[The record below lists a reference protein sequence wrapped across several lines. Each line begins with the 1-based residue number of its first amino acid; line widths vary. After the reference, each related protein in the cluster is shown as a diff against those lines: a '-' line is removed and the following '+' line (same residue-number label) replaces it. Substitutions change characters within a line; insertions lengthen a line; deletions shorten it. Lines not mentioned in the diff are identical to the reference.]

1 MFYEFFKNTLLFFIK
16 FIILL
21 FQSCS
26 FLKHKK
32 MKNFFTFLALFFA
45 VALMPSNSL
54 LAKSIAAKTKV
65 GISDQIYVLNP
76 DKAFNKFF
84 PWQTSAEAMMMPPC
98 PSNLD
103 FDLGFGEC
111 GVVVPSF
118 DFTFPDDIS
127 VSNIGFTSNLNP
139 TLINST
145 VYCSSGQTKYSRPY
159 YHSGPTD
166 LRISTVNVGVYRSF
180 NNPQVTFNFYDAV
193 GAFLGGV
200 TATVPNL
207 SQSVFTYNIPVGTD
221 IKIPAQSNF
230 RMEVVANAPHISV
243 FKIGRNDAG
252 NVAGYNEA
260 SIVAADCP
268 LTLNQEI
275 DPLNPGIAPNSIVFG
290 FAGTPDDYKYI
301 NASTHGYDAGDFF
314 PIGEHPMIYNVVSAN
329 NQTVQCLFY
338 VNVYEFEGITGAL
351 ACNDLVQVSLD
362 EDCETIVTPDMLLEG
377 NEYGCYDNY
386 TVQIIANNG
395 VVLGNTVSRA
405 QIGQKLKTQVI
416 APNGNSCWG
425 EILVQDKLGPKLVCE
440 HVYATCST
448 DLEPGSLLSER
459 VPVVA
464 LIEDGTIGTEAT
476 SSRTFTIPVAH
487 LQGTT
492 ITDLNVYLD
501 IEHSRV
507 SDLSANITSPDGV
520 TVPLFLG
527 LSCTGQNLMLTLDDE
542 SNNTNLTLQNSCEP
556 ATPAVAGNFKPF
568 NPLSIYDSK
577 PLEGDWKITIYDAA
591 PGVSGIVKNLHLIFS
606 QSGGTIP
613 FPLEGDDYVYTFVE
627 DNTYLV
633 QGADNCGAGT
643 LSYTDEVLEADCASI
658 YSKIIRRCW
667 TGSDLQGNV
676 SAPCCHNIYV
686 YRNSLSTLQ
695 FPPNY
700 DGLNGNPAPLSC
712 ALYGTTIP
720 PTSVTGVPFGDLC
733 DNVQLVPPVD
743 VRIDICEKSYKLL
756 RTHKVI
762 EWCSGQIIVHNQV
775 IKVEDN
781 QGPTLTC
788 PVNVT
793 VSTDD
798 YACSATYIA
807 PRPGITNECSNVL
820 KYVLS
825 YNSFNQV
832 DSEFVSL
839 NVNQNTGEIKGLVV
853 GNNWIKWTVTD
864 ECGNSSQCTFR
875 VTVVDLVR
883 PNAVCDRTTVTSI
896 TGNGKAVVEAI
907 TFDDGSVDNC
917 GIFKYEVRKMTDRC
931 GFGTVNFTPTVEF
944 CCEEVGT
951 TVMVELRVTDLYN
964 NSNTCMVEVNVQDK
978 LPPYIT
984 TCPADITLDCQAD
997 YEDLDITGRPVYVD
1011 NCEVVDVKKQDDVK
1025 INQCGVGTV
1034 TRTWTVT
1041 DKQGYKNSCVQV
1053 IYLINDDPFYYNI
1066 NNANDP
1072 KNDITWPRNYE
1083 TKVCYSDLDP
1093 ASLPNGFNK
1102 PTLRDDNCSLVAAHY
1117 KDQVFK
1123 FVDGACEKIL
1133 RTWTVIDWCTYD
1145 DNFPVYGEGWYE
1157 HVQIIKLQNDVA
1169 PELIGASGTT
1179 LDGCIDRTV
1188 PVYGNCEGDVDFSMD
1203 AIDDCPE
1210 DNTNLIWSYEV
1221 FTETGTTPIGVGS
1234 SKRFFRKLT
1243 MGRYRIKWT
1252 VEDRCGNR
1260 AFCTHILNVIENKKP
1275 SPYCIS
1281 SLTTAVMN
1289 SNGTVAIWAKDFDKG
1304 STDNCTPT
1312 SDLWFTFFGATP
1324 VRTQLTKEHYF
1335 KGNGILA
1342 TQAEYNAGVAQIW
1355 IPATKTSGIL
1365 FDCGDIPNGVSQ
1377 DVSLDMTVTDLAGN
1391 QDYCTITLVL
1401 QDNANVCPDDNTL
1414 KVALQGSTSS
1424 TGIGMVGA
1432 DVRLE
1437 SNKPEQNKTI
1447 QTDANG
1453 QFSFTGLPKGFNY
1466 SITVSDNRNILNGV
1480 STLDL
1485 VMIQRHILGLAD
1497 LNDPKKVIAA
1507 DADNNGKITA
1517 ADLVALR
1524 KCILGIS
1531 NSFPNAQQSWR
1542 FVTTSHV
1549 FANPANPFPY
1559 AEQYTFND
1567 LSASKVGQ
1575 NFHAIKIGDVN
1586 GSATINA
1593 KGNNVESRSNNNLS
1607 LMTDLTT
1614 ATVGQWIEVP
1624 VYAAQFDNVYGYQF
1638 TLEFDANQV
1647 AFEGIEAA
1655 NLPVNEGNFGLH
1667 MTDKGI
1673 ITTSWHTQEA
1683 LSLEEGS
1690 LLFTIKVKAKK
1701 DIQAKQLLKVS
1712 SKVTPALS
1720 YNVDYTASGVTLE
1733 SRHTEYVGFKLRQNT
1748 PNPFNG
1754 VSNISFTLPEAAA
1767 ATITLTDVT
1776 GKVVKVITGDYQKG
1790 ENQVSIQAADMNSS
1804 GVIFYRIDSGKYTD
1818 TKKMIII
1825 E

>member
-1 MFYEFFKNTLLFFIK
+1 
-16 FIILL
+16 
-21 FQSCS
+21 
-26 FLKHKK
+26 

-45 VALMPSNSL
+45 VTITSSFTLMASVGTYKVQTI
-54 LAKSIAAKTKV
+54 KS
-65 GISDQIYVLNP
+65 DRNYVLNP
-76 DKAFNKFF
+76 EKAFSKFF
-84 PWQTSAEAMMMPPC
+84 PWTTASAVMMPC
-98 PSNLD
+98 PVTQDISLD
-103 FDLGFGEC
+103 FGEC
-111 GVVVPSF
+111 GVIVP
-118 DFTFPDDIS
+118 TFGFAFPDIS
-127 VSNIGFTSNLNP
+127 VNSVPFVSSVNP

-145 VYCSSGQTKYSRPY
+145 VYCSSGQTRYRRSY
-159 YHSGPTD
+159 FHSGPTD
-166 LRISTVNVGVYRSF
+166 LRVSSVNVGVYQSV
-180 NNPQVTFNFYDAV
+180 NSPQVTFNFYTNS

-200 TATVPNL
+200 TATVPTL
-207 SQSVFTYNIPVGTD
+207 SQSVFNYSIPSGID
-221 IKIPAQSNF
+221 IKIPSQTGF

-243 FKIGRNDAG
+243 FKIGRNDSGNTTG
-252 NVAGYNEA
+252 NVEA
-260 SIVAADCP
+260 TITASDCP

-290 FAGTPDDYKYI
+290 LTGTPDDYKYT
-301 NASTHGYDAGDFF
+301 NLNNNFEEGDFF
-314 PIGEHPMIYNVVSAN
+314 PIGEHVMSYIVTDAN
-329 NQTVQCLFY
+329 NSSTACAFNI
-338 VNVYEFEGITGAL
+338 NVYEYEGITGAL

-377 NEYGCYDNY
+377 NEYGCYDDY

-405 QIGQKLKTQVI
+405 QIGQILKTQII

-440 HVYATCST
+440 DIYATCST
-448 DLEPGSLLSER
+448 DLEPGSLLSTR

-464 LIEDGTIGTEAT
+464 LIENGTIGTEPT
-476 SSRTFTIPVAH
+476 RIKTFTIPVAH

-501 IEHSRV
+501 IEHARV

-527 LSCTGQNLMLTLDDE
+527 LSCTGQNVMLTMDDE
-542 SNNTNLTLQNSCEP
+542 SANTNNTLQNTCE
-556 ATPAVAGNFKPF
+556 ASTPAVAGNFKPF
-568 NPLSIYDSK
+568 NPLSAFDGK
-577 PLEGDWKITIYDAA
+577 PLEGDWKVTIYDLA
-591 PGVSGIVKNLHLIFS
+591 PGVSGVVKNIHLIFS
-606 QSGGTIP
+606 QQGGEIP
-613 FPLEGDDYVYTFVE
+613 FPLEGTDYLYTWVE

-633 QGADNCGAGT
+633 LGADNCGAAT
-643 LSYTDEVLEADCASI
+643 LSYVDEIVEENCASI

-667 TGSDLQGNV
+667 TGSDILGNI
-676 SAPCCHNIYV
+676 AEPCCQYIYV

-700 DGLNGNPAPLSC
+700 DGLNGNPGPLSC
-712 ALYGTTIP
+712 ALYGATIP

-733 DNVQLVPPVD
+733 ENVQLVTPVD

-781 QGPTLTC
+781 QGPTLSC
-788 PVNVT
+788 PPNVT

-807 PRPGITNECSNVL
+807 PRPGVSNECSNIL

-832 DSEFVSL
+832 DSEFVTL

-875 VTVVDLVR
+875 VTVADLVR

-896 TGNGKAVVEAI
+896 TGNGKAIVDAY

-944 CCEEVGT
+944 CCSEVGT
-951 TVMVELRVTDLYN
+951 AVMVELRVTDLYN

-984 TCPADITLDCQAD
+984 KCPADITLDCQAD
-997 YEDLDITGRPVYVD
+997 YENLDITGRPEYVD
-1011 NCEVVDVKKQDDVK
+1011 NCEVIDVKKQDVVK
-1025 INQCGVGTV
+1025 INQCGEGTV

-1053 IYLINDDPFYYNI
+1053 IFLINDDPFYYNVF
-1066 NNANDP
+1066 NVNDP
-1072 KNDITWPRNYE
+1072 KNDIRWPRNYE
-1083 TKVCYSDLDP
+1083 TKVCYSNLDP
-1093 ASLPNGFNK
+1093 ASLPVGFNR
-1102 PTLRDDNCSLVAAHY
+1102 PTFNDDNCSLVAAHY

-1145 DNFPVYGEGWYE
+1145 ENNPEYGVGLYE

-1169 PELIGASGTT
+1169 PQFIGASGTT

-1210 DNTNLIWSYEV
+1210 DNTNLVWFYEL
-1221 FTETGTTPIGVGS
+1221 FTETGSAPIATGT
-1234 SKRFFRKLT
+1234 SKRFFRKLAI
-1243 MGRYRIKWT
+1243 GKYRVKWT
-1252 VEDRCGNR
+1252 VEDRCGNE
-1260 AFCTHILNVIENKKP
+1260 AYCTHNLNVIENKKP

-1289 SNGTVAIWAKDFDKG
+1289 SNGTISIWAKDYDKG
-1304 STDNCTPT
+1304 SFDNCTPA

-1324 VRTQLTKEHYF
+1324 VRSLLTKEHYF
-1335 KGNGILA
+1335 KGNGIAA
-1342 TQAEYNAGVAQIW
+1342 TLAEYNAGTAQIW
-1355 IPATKTSGIL
+1355 IPDTKTSGIL
-1365 FDCGDIPNGVSQ
+1365 FDCEDIPNGVSQ
-1377 DVSLDMTVTDLAGN
+1377 EVSLDMTVTDLAGN

-1401 QDNANVCPDDNTL
+1401 QDNANVCPDDNSL
-1414 KVALQGSTSS
+1414 RVVLQGSTSS
-1424 TGIGMVGA
+1424 NGIGLIGA
-1432 DVRLE
+1432 DVHLE
-1437 SNKPEQNKTI
+1437 SNRPEQNKTI

-1453 QFSFTGLPKGFNY
+1453 LFSFTSLPKGYNY
-1466 SITVSDNRNILNGV
+1466 SIKVADNRNVINGV

-1485 VMIQRHILGLAD
+1485 VLIQRHILGLSD
-1497 LNDPKKVIAA
+1497 LADPKKVIAA
-1507 DADNNGKITA
+1507 DADNNGRISA
-1517 ADLVALR
+1517 SDLVAIR

-1531 NSFPNAQQSWR
+1531 NEFPNGQQSWR
-1542 FVTTSHV
+1542 FVTNDHV
-1549 FANPANPFPY
+1549 FANPANPFPFK
-1559 AEQYTFND
+1559 EQYTYND
-1567 LSASKVGQ
+1567 LNNSKVGQ
-1575 NFHAIKIGDVN
+1575 NFQAIKIGDVN
-1586 GSATINA
+1586 GSASVNA
-1593 KGNNVESRSNNNLS
+1593 KGNNVETRNNRQLV
-1607 LMTDLTT
+1607 LLTDVVD
-1614 ATVGQWIEVP
+1614 AVAGQVVEVP
-1624 VYAAQFDNVYGYQF
+1624 IYAGQFKDVLGYQF
-1638 TLEFDANQV
+1638 TFEFDANQV
-1647 AFEGIEAA
+1647 AFEGYDAA
-1655 NLPVNEGNFGLH
+1655 TIVIDESNFGFQSVG
-1667 MTDKGI
+1667 KGI
-1673 ITTSWHTQEA
+1673 LTTSWNTQEPI
-1683 LSLEEGS
+1683 SFDEGT
-1690 LLFTIKVKAKK
+1690 LLYTVKFKANTK
-1701 DIQAKQLLKVS
+1701 INGKQILKVS

-1720 YNVDYTASGVTLE
+1720 YDSEYQASDIVLE
-1733 SRHTEYVGFKLRQNT
+1733 SRHKTYAGFELKQNT
-1748 PNPFNG
+1748 PNPFNELT
-1754 VSNISFTLPEAAA
+1754 SISFTLPEAAN

-1776 GKVVKVITGDYQKG
+1776 GKVLKVISADYPKG
-1790 ENQVSIQAADMNSS
+1790 ENHVKINASDMNVS
-1804 GVIFYRIDSGKYTD
+1804 GVLFYRIDSGKYSD